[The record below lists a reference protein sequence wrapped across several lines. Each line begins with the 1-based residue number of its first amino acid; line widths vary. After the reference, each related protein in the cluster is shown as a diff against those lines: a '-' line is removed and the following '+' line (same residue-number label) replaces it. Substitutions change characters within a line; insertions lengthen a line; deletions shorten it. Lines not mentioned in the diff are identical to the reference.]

1 MNTRIIS
8 AGALAAVLG
17 LCASNQLSAAVQPAT
32 PVSQVAPNYS
42 RDLRVDQEE
51 GEVVVGFTITT
62 DGKVANPV
70 VVSSTN
76 RTLNKPTLDAVRKWK
91 FAPAMNDGVAVSVNV
106 LQPVAFTIPELHDE
120 KTDRLVTSKSK
131 TSSRS

>member
-1 MNTRIIS
+1 MNTRILS
-8 AGALAAVLG
+8 AGAVAAVLG

-62 DGKVANPV
+62 EGKVLNPV

-76 RTLNKPTLDAVRKWK
+76 RLLNKPTLDAVRKWR

-106 LQPVAFTIPELHDE
+106 LQPVAYIIPDAHDE
-120 KTDRLVTSKSK
+120 STERLVTSKSK
-131 TSSRS
+131 TSSKS

>member
-17 LCASNQLSAAVQPAT
+17 LCASNQMSAAVQPAT

-51 GEVVVGFTITT
+51 GEVVVGFTITAE
-62 DGKVANPV
+62 GKVLNPV

-76 RTLNKPTLDAVRKWK
+76 RLLNKPTLEAIRKWK
-91 FAPAMNDGVAVSVNV
+91 FAPATNDGVAVSVNV
-106 LQPVAFTIPELHDE
+106 LQPVAFTIPYLHDE
-120 KTDRLVTSKSK
+120 TTDRLVTSKSK